1 LREDREKRNQG
12 AVLKRNQWTTKNWP
26 VAVLT
31 QESQKK
37 NQFETKKKTCTGS
50 DLHGETKQKPNR
62 GQQLLCARIN
72 DRRKI
77 LTEQRLLRPDR
88 KMKFEEQIT

>member
-37 NQFETKKKTCTGS
+37 NQFETKKKLALALICT
-50 DLHGETKQKPNR
+50 EKPNKNQIV
-62 GQQLLCARIN
+62 GNSYCA
-72 DRRKI
+72 
-77 LTEQRLLRPDR
+77 LESTTGE
-88 KMKFEEQIT
+88 KF